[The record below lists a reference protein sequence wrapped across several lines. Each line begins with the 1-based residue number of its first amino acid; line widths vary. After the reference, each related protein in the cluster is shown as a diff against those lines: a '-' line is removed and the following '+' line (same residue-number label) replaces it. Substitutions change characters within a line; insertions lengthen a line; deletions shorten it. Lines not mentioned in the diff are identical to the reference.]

1 MPLILIVD
9 DEMYQRTLI
18 RETLASDP
26 SQEFVEAE
34 NGKQG
39 LDEAQLR
46 IPDVILLDVM
56 MPGMNGFEVCAKLK
70 ANPRLRSVPII
81 LVTALGQTQDKVS
94 GLDSGADDFVNKPFE
109 ELELQA
115 RVRSALRI
123 KAMHDELQQLIQMRD
138 NLVKMIMHDMG
149 NQVQVINSAL
159 TLYERLPP
167 GSEEALQYV
176 RDAYEANVALG
187 DMIDDALDTTSLEA
201 RRMPLKR
208 EPIDVA
214 GLLSSVVDT
223 FRAAGHQNAVSL
235 DLQIDPQM
243 QTTAHLDKSLIRRV
257 MANLLTNALK
267 FSPENSTITVCFE
280 PGGDGRL
287 FRISVSDQG
296 QGIAPE
302 ELETIFN
309 KHETVQRYVDHRGRA
324 GRGLG
329 LTFCK
334 LAVEAHGGSIW
345 VHSEPGIGA
354 TFTVELPHK
363 G

>member
-26 SQEFVEAE
+26 SLEFVEAE

-123 KAMHDELQQLIQMRD
+123 KAMHDELQQLILMRD
-138 NLVKMIMHDMG
+138 KLVKMIMHDMG
-149 NQVQVINSAL
+149 NKVQVMNSAL

-208 EPIDVA
+208 EAIDVA
-214 GLLSSVVDT
+214 GLLSKVVDS
-223 FRAAGHQNAVSL
+223 FRAGGHQKVGN
-235 DLQIDPQM
+235 
-243 QTTAHLDKSLIRRV
+243 
-257 MANLLTNALK
+257 
-267 FSPENSTITVCFE
+267 
-280 PGGDGRL
+280 PG
-287 FRISVSDQG
+287 
-296 QGIAPE
+296 
-302 ELETIFN
+302 
-309 KHETVQRYVDHRGRA
+309 
-324 GRGLG
+324 
-329 LTFCK
+329 
-334 LAVEAHGGSIW
+334 LAI
-345 VHSEPGIGA
+345 
-354 TFTVELPHK
+354 
-363 G
+363 